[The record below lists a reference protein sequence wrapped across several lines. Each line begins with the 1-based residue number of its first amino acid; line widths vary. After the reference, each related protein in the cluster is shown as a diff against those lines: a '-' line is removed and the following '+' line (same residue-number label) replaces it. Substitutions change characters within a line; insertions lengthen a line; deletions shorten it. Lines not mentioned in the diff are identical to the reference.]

1 MMSVPSWAFARRA
14 DRVVSAFAVSELI
27 RVDPST
33 RLEMKRFHPLKFVC
47 QFFNIAEMPGLQP
60 ALATLRSVKDSGL
73 SELLGPMTAMKSW

>member
-14 DRVVSAFAVSELI
+14 DRVSAFAVSELI

-33 RLEMKRFHPLKFVC
+33 RLEMKRFHPLKFLC
-47 QFFNIAEMPGLQP
+47 PFFNIAEMPGLQP